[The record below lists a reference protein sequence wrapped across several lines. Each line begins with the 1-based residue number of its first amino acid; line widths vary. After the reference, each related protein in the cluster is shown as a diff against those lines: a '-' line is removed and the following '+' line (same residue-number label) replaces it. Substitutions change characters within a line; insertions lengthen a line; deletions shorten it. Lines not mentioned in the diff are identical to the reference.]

1 MQRSS
6 GGTFHDCSV
15 RAVWLTKHIHTPPL
29 QLSDCLSVQPSDHS
43 LATGASDQLAA
54 SAASLFY
61 VTHTHTLRFA
71 WRSVEDSVSV
81 SGEHMSGLCAMS
93 QYIPLPSVQCAHCT
107 VVRQH
112 HRFIDFSPSLSR
124 SPEASHQCHSIRVL
138 TSNQLCSSDSS
149 MTHSACQCSLSCSTF
164 LLRSSL

>member
-1 MQRSS
+1 MTVCLSS
-6 GGTFHDCSV
+6 RVIT
-15 RAVWLTKHIHTPPL
+15 AWQPELLINWQLL
-29 QLSDCLSVQPSDHS
+29 QLHS
-43 LATGASDQLAA
+43 FMS
-54 SAASLFY
+54 
-61 VTHTHTLRFA
+61 HTHTLRFA

-138 TSNQLCSSDSS
+138 TSNQLCGSDSS